1 MKITFLSENLGLV
14 ISTNNLKSNET
25 ESSNLALISATNN
38 LKIDENERSWSVQKV
53 FFLPIFSSFWL
64 DCATGGT
71 FCSFFSILKEKLT
84 EKAFKNIHR

>member
-38 LKIDENERSWSVQKV
+38 LKIDENELVSAESLFPSY
-53 FFLPIFSSFWL
+53 FFF
-64 DCATGGT
+64 
-71 FCSFFSILKEKLT
+71 ILVRLRNWWY
-84 EKAFKNIHR
+84 FL